1 MIIYHISQY
10 QMDLWGIPQTVADT
24 INVIKRLN
32 TGQWSMNLK
41 FDDVSVEDIINY
53 GGSNKNFQ
61 MNSKFQITDINYKD
75 RIILVEWRE

>member
-1 MIIYHISQY
+1 
-10 QMDLWGIPQTVADT
+10 MDLWGIPQTVADT